1 MAAPHSSLPHV
12 LSVTASASHNFSKN
26 AVSSI
31 TLIADLGVEG
41 DCHAGETV
49 QHRSRLH
56 IKPPPANLRQVHLMP
71 IEVLR
76 EICATLPTE
85 EMKTQLL
92 APGALGQNITTE
104 GADLLSLGAGT
115 EIRFVGDG
123 VAAGDEAVIVLT
135 GLRNPCPQIDKFQAG
150 LKDRFLVR
158 DEDRRI
164 VRRLAGVMA
173 TVKKGGVVQPGMKLV
188 IEEPLQHIPLD
199 AV

>member
-1 MAAPHSSLPHV
+1 MEAPDSSLPHV
-12 LSVTASASHNFSKN
+12 LSVASSASHNFSKN

-31 TLIADLGVEG
+31 KLIANLGVEG

-71 IEVLR
+71 VEVLR

-85 EMKTQLL
+85 EMKIQLL
-92 APGALGQNITTE
+92 EPGALGQNITTE
-104 GADLLSLGAGT
+104 GVDLLSLGAGT
-115 EIRFVGDG
+115 EIRYVGDG
-123 VAAGDEAVIVLT
+123 VAAGDEAVIALT
-135 GLRNPCPQIDKFQAG
+135 GLRNPCPQIDKFQTG

-173 TVKKGGVVQPGMKLV
+173 TVKKGGLVQPGMRL
-188 IEEPLQHIPLD
+188 IILQPLQHVPLD
-199 AV
+199 VV

>member
-1 MAAPHSSLPHV
+1 MAAPQSTPPRV
-12 LSVTASASHNFSKN
+12 LSVTTSASHNFSKN

-31 TLIADLGVEG
+31 KLIANLGVEG

-71 IEVLR
+71 MEVLR
-76 EICATLPTE
+76 GICATLPTD

-104 GADLLSLGAGT
+104 GVDLLSLGAGT

-123 VAAGDEAVIVLT
+123 VAAGYEAVIAIT

-158 DEDRRI
+158 DEERHI

-173 TVKKGGVVQPGMKLV
+173 TVEKGGVVQPGMRLV
-188 IEEPLQHIPLD
+188 IDKPPQNIPLD
-199 AV
+199 VV